1 MTTFKMILLAHC
13 ILAFFI
19 SRVSFADEPK
29 RVFNI
34 TLLGPS
40 GNADTLDLGTVKPDT
55 ELSLAVAVTNI
66 SKEKIVLQKPI
77 VNGATIVGEFRQ
89 LEIKPNSTELM
100 NFRIRFDKRPIK
112 INGVVS
118 LMFYPNPNSTCLF
131 RFNYEFSD
139 LAYFLETVVSKS
151 YQESV
156 NSLELQIPLVLSDKK
171 TIDKLSLATEG
182 ELHLNEYTIVEEN
195 GSVVARLSIDVRN
208 ARGTT
213 KEVLV
218 LKDDKHQ
225 TLSKLDLLLRKLGNC
240 TVLPSRPVL
249 IVGADSLQTMSCK
262 FLVKIKRLEGEL
274 TKVGCSVDE
283 KIGTVQ
289 NIRYRKLSVSKGE
302 DDIWLVTME
311 FMPNPKSDSTSPD
324 IPAVCDFEFGNNS
337 FQTEIALGLPGFRK
351 Y

>member
-1 MTTFKMILLAHC
+1 MTTLKMLLLAHC
-13 ILAFFI
+13 ILAFYI
-19 SRVSFADEPK
+19 SRVTNADEPK
-29 RVFNI
+29 RVFNAM
-34 TLLGPS
+34 LLGPGS
-40 GNADTLDLGTVKPDT
+40 YVDALDLGTVKADT

-66 SKEKIVLQKPI
+66 SNEKIVLQKPL

-89 LEIKPNSTELM
+89 VEIKPNSTELM

-112 INGVVS
+112 TSGVVS

-139 LAYFLETVVSKS
+139 LAYFLDTAVSKS
-151 YQESV
+151 YHESL
-156 NSLELQIPLVLSDKK
+156 NSLELQFPLVLSDKK
-171 TIDKLSLATEG
+171 SIDNLSLATEG
-182 ELHLNEYTIVEEN
+182 ELHLNEYTIFEEN

-208 ARGTT
+208 AKGTT

-218 LKDDKHQ
+218 LKDGKNQ
-225 TLSKLDLLLRKLGNC
+225 TLSKMDLILRKLGNC

-249 IVGADSLQTMSCK
+249 IVGADSLNSMSCK

-274 TKVGCSVDE
+274 TKVACSVDE
-283 KIGTVQ
+283 KLGSVK
-289 NIRYRKLSVSKGE
+289 NVKFRKLNVAQGV

-311 FMPNPKSDSTSPD
+311 FVPNRDLESGLTD
-324 IPAVCDFEFGNNS
+324 IPAICNFDFGNNS
-337 FQTEIALGLPGFRK
+337 VQTEIALGLPGFRK